1 MHYSDFTG
9 KAHANPSKLF
19 RIMSFQGNLKEAPHC
34 SKERPKAELGK
45 WDVLPGIDKATN
57 LSKPEGLLKKKEKKN
72 EDTEQDDLQV
82 LIHVYAY

>member
-1 MHYSDFTG
+1 MG
-9 KAHANPSKLF
+9 
-19 RIMSFQGNLKEAPHC
+19 C
-34 SKERPKAELGK
+34 SSWHRHGLLRTTAL
-45 WDVLPGIDKATN
+45 DKATN

>member
-9 KAHANPSKLF
+9 KAHANPSKPF

-45 WDVLPGIDKATN
+45 WDVLPGLNMA
-57 LSKPEGLLKKKEKKN
+57 SKNYCSGQGNKPL
-72 EDTEQDDLQV
+72 
-82 LIHVYAY
+82 

>member
-45 WDVLPGIDKATN
+45 WDVLPGINMA
-57 LSKPEGLLKKKEKKN
+57 S
-72 EDTEQDDLQV
+72 
-82 LIHVYAY
+82 

>member
-45 WDVLPGIDKATN
+45 WDVLPGIDMA
-57 LSKPEGLLKKKEKKN
+57 S
-72 EDTEQDDLQV
+72 
-82 LIHVYAY
+82 